1 MVMGP
6 LPMVTGI
13 PDPNTDF
20 VGALLQECV
29 IREVLVASSY
39 VVGPHLDQG
48 EDRGTLNQNRGSKF

>member
-20 VGALLQECV
+20 VGAPLQECV
-29 IREVLVASSY
+29 IREVLVASPY

-48 EDRGTLNQNRGSKF
+48 GDGELQSK